1 MGAVT
6 IQQMADRIDALL
18 EERLRIRGQ
27 GLATKLKAAR
37 RMLPRAV
44 REAGTRLVLA
54 AERSQN
60 PRLLA
65 QIDDERVAADYDLCL
80 RHLTGIG
87 RRDRRIAWL
96 LDTLT
101 SVLLI
106 LVAVGLLTVAVLR
119 WRGFL

>member
-6 IQQMADRIDALL
+6 IQQMADRIEALL

-27 GLATKLKAAR
+27 GLAARLKAAR

-44 REAGTRLVLA
+44 RDAGMRLALA
-54 AERSQN
+54 AERAQH

-65 QIDDERVAADYDLCL
+65 QIDDARVAADYDLCL
-80 RHLTGIG
+80 RHLSGLG
-87 RRDRRIAWL
+87 RRDRRMAWL
-96 LDTLT
+96 LDTAA
-101 SVLLI
+101 SVLVI
-106 LVAVGLLTVAVLR
+106 LLAVGLLMLGVLR